1 MSAPALAHLIITW
14 TRALDQ
20 WRLAFVRKTI
30 SLLGLGAVALGGLM
44 LSPSTVGASSHREAP
59 LIASDPTVDNTD
71 VYAFVSPDRSD
82 SVTLIANWIP
92 FEEPNGGPNF
102 FSFSPDAYYDIHI
115 DNTGSGRSDI
125 TYRWTFS
132 NHYRDTGAFLYNTG
146 PVNSVSDPTLNF
158 YQTYTLT
165 RISAGQ
171 TRQLITNA
179 VVAPSNVGP
188 ASMPNYGRLRDQAIS
203 PLPGGG
209 SSFAGQ
215 ADDPFFLDL
224 RIFDL
229 LYGGNLKEVGH
240 DTLAGYNVN
249 SVALQLPRTDLV
261 NTNGDPVIGVWSTT
275 ERVGLGRALDRVGSA
290 PAASGRNGLLPG
302 LGLQLNRAQ
311 GSPLDLPDGNASQ
324 VSRLG
329 SPLVNEVVV
338 PLTMKDAFNASQPS
352 QDSKNPQLKQAID
365 NPLVPSL
372 IQKIYGIPAPATPR
386 TDLEQVFLTGIP
398 AVTMP
403 TKPVGGTV
411 IPAEEL
417 RLNTGIAPSASP
429 KRMGVLAGDT
439 AGFPNGRR
447 LGDDVVDIELQALE
461 GVLLPNHPAAVAT
474 LGDGVNTNDVA
485 FGRSFPYLALP
496 HNTAVNSGSGAAVQ
510 SGRSARTTGAVAAV
524 TSGGSGASA
533 AARWPLSL
541 PLAAIGVGLLS
552 LCAGVAGLRR
562 RRLATSR

>member
-1 MSAPALAHLIITW
+1 M
-14 TRALDQ
+14 
-20 WRLAFVRKTI
+20 RKTI
-30 SLLGLGAVALGGLM
+30 SLLGLGALALGGLM
-44 LSPSTVGASSHREAP
+44 LSPSMVTASSHREAP

-82 SVTLIANWIP
+82 SVTLVADWIP

-115 DNTGSGRSDI
+115 DNTGTGRSDI

-132 NHYRDTGAFLYNTG
+132 NHYRSTGTFLYNTG

-165 RISAGQ
+165 RFSAGQ

-179 VVAPSNVGP
+179 AVAPSNVGP

-203 PLPGGG
+203 PVPGGG

-249 SVALQLPRTDLV
+249 SVALQVPKTDLV
-261 NTNGDPVIGVWSTT
+261 NANGDPVVGVWSTT
-275 ERVGLGRALDRVGSA
+275 ERVGLGRALDRAGGVPDASA
-290 PAASGRNGLLPG
+290 THGLLPG
-302 LGLQLNRAQ
+302 LGLQLNHAQ
-311 GSPLDLPDGNASQ
+311 GSPLDLPDPNASQ

-338 PLTMKDAFNASQPS
+338 PLAMKDAFNASQPS
-352 QDSKNPQLKQAID
+352 QDSRNPQLKQAVD

-372 IQKIYGIPAPATPR
+372 IQKIYGIPAPAAPR

-398 AVTMP
+398 MLTMP

-411 IPAEEL
+411 VPAEEL
-417 RLNTGIAPSASP
+417 RLNTSIAPSASP

-461 GVLLPNHPAAVAT
+461 GILLPNHAAAVAT

-496 HNTAVNSGSGAAVQ
+496 HSAAVNSGSGGPVQ
-510 SGRSARTTGAVAAV
+510 SGRSAVIASVSSGTVPGALAAH
-524 TSGGSGASA
+524 
-533 AARWPLSL
+533 RWPL
-541 PLAAIGVGLLS
+541 PLAVAAIGVGLLS

>member
-1 MSAPALAHLIITW
+1 M
-14 TRALDQ
+14 
-20 WRLAFVRKTI
+20 RKTI

-82 SVTLIANWIP
+82 SVTLIADWIP

-115 DNTGSGRSDI
+115 DNTGTGRSDI

-132 NHYRDTGAFLYNTG
+132 NHYRSTGTFLYNTG
-146 PVNSVSDPTLNF
+146 PVNNVSDPTLNF

-179 VVAPSNVGP
+179 VVAPSNVGS

-203 PLPGGG
+203 PVPGGG

-240 DTLAGYNVN
+240 DTLAGYNIN
-249 SVALQLPRTDLV
+249 SVALQVPKTDLV
-261 NTNGDPVIGVWSTT
+261 NANGDPVVGVWSTT
-275 ERVGLGRALDRVGSA
+275 ERVGLGRALDRVGGA
-290 PAASGRNGLLPG
+290 PDASGTNGLLPG
-302 LGLQLNRAQ
+302 LGLQLDRAQ
-311 GSPLDLPDGNASQ
+311 GSPLDLPDANAPQ

-338 PLTMKDAFNASQPS
+338 PLNMKDAFNASQPS
-352 QDSKNPQLKQAID
+352 QDSRNPQLKQAVD
-365 NPLVPSL
+365 SPLVPSL
-372 IQKIYGIPAPATPR
+372 IQKIYGIPAPAAPR

-398 AVTMP
+398 MLTMP

-411 IPAEEL
+411 VPAEEL

-461 GVLLPNHPAAVAT
+461 GILLPNHPAAVAT
-474 LGDGVNTNDVA
+474 LGDGVDTNDVA

-496 HNTAVNSGSGAAVQ
+496 HSSAVNSGSGAAVQ
-510 SGRSARTTGAVAAV
+510 SGRSAGTTGAIAAV
-524 TSGGSGASA
+524 TSGTGPGASA
-533 AARWPLSL
+533 ASRWPLSL
-541 PLAAIGVGLLS
+541 PVAAIGVGLLS